1 MIPPDVCGGRKEQAI
16 AQITDVPE
24 QQKARLAPPISA
36 GSRDEVETLKTADV
50 NIQTQSTCTLAN
62 VLNVIRE
69 EEEEVEGVEEEEV
82 EEDCLICAGD
92 HHKRWSASSGF
103 PSADLYIHL
112 HPRSSNL
119 N

>member
-1 MIPPDVCGGRKEQAI
+1 MVEKTEQAI

-24 QQKARLAPPISA
+24 KEETRLAPPISA

-50 NIQTQSTCTLAN
+50 NIQTQSTCTLAS

-82 EEDCLICAGD
+82 EEDCLICARRPPPEVVSIFRFSICRPP
-92 HHKRWSASSGF
+92 HPPSSSLLQ
-103 PSADLYIHL
+103 P
-112 HPRSSNL
+112 
-119 N
+119 